1 MTVSFIFVDMKR
13 FFLYALLF
21 FNIHTFAQ
29 ANNEK
34 WDLRKCVDYAMK
46 NNISVKQAEVQA
58 RITAIQAKQLELYKY
73 PTANFN
79 TSLGPSFGR
88 SIDPTTN
95 TYTTQQLFSQ
105 SYGLQGG
112 VQLYNWGR
120 LKNAISS
127 SQFSTQAA
135 LADIEK
141 AANDV
146 ALNVAIYYLQVLA
159 SNENINIS
167 KLVIEQDLVRI
178 TDTKKRVDAG
188 SLPHLNLLE
197 LESQLAIDSSA
208 LVANISVFDQNVLM
222 LKALLNIDASKP
234 FVVDTPPV
242 DRIPLESLADL
253 MPEVVYQLALKNQPQ
268 QKSNEFKIK
277 AAEKNI
283 TATQAQLYPTI
294 SGSYSLGSTY
304 NSKAVNFFTGNKIQ
318 YFDQIDQ
325 NFRQNLGI
333 GISVPIFNN
342 GQTKSNIEQA
352 KQNLVLLNLQK
363 ESADQKLKNDIY
375 TAHTNAVSA
384 MQKFYASKKQVETAE
399 KVYEFSLKR
408 YENGLLGTL
417 DLIINQN
424 NVVKAKIQHLS
435 NQYEY
440 VFRMKL
446 LEFYKGQ
453 GLKL

>member
-1 MTVSFIFVDMKR
+1 MKR
-13 FFLYALLF
+13 FLLLASLLF
-21 FNIHTFAQ
+21 SLQLFSQQTL
-29 ANNEK
+29 EK

-73 PTANFN
+73 PTVNFSTN
-79 TSLGPSFGR
+79 LGPSFGR

-112 VQLYNWGR
+112 VQIFNWNRIKYG
-120 LKNAISS
+120 ISS
-127 SQFSTQAA
+127 SQLGTQAA
-135 LADIEK
+135 IADVEK

-159 SNENINIS
+159 NNENIKIS
-167 KLVIEQDLVRI
+167 KLVIEQDLSRI
-178 TDTKKRVDAG
+178 ADTKKRVEAG
-188 SLPHLNLLE
+188 SLPQLNLLE
-197 LESQLAIDSSA
+197 LESQLAVDSSS
-208 LVANISVFDQNVLM
+208 LIANVSNFDQSILA
-222 LKALLNIDASKP
+222 LKALLNIDASKS
-234 FVVDTPPV
+234 FVVDTPPI
-242 DRIPLESLADL
+242 DKIPLENLSDL

-268 QKSNEFKIK
+268 QKANELRIK

-283 TATQAQLYPTI
+283 LANKAQLYPTI
-294 SGSYSLGSTY
+294 SASYSLGSTY
-304 NSKAVNFFTGNKIQ
+304 NNKAVNFLSGNKIQ
-318 YFDQIDQ
+318 YLDQIDQ
-325 NFRQNLGI
+325 NFRQNVGV

-342 GQTKSNIEQA
+342 GQAKSNIEQS
-352 KQNLVLLNLQK
+352 KQNLQLLNLQK

-375 TAHTNAVSA
+375 TAHTNAISS
-384 MQKFYASKKQVETAE
+384 MQKFYASVKQVETAE

-408 YENGLLGTL
+408 YEIGLLGTL

-424 NVVKAKIQHLS
+424 NLVKAKIQQLS
-435 NQYEY
+435 SQYEY